1 MTAAQFFANL
11 IPLGIVG
18 FLVVLI
24 VLSLPFRRQRQF
36 SLRLEIAAPREQVWS
51 TYHADPDD
59 PRSAALHSQ
68 TVSVTAD
75 PESPDRV
82 EFVVDTSGGH
92 RTKLSTIREEIL
104 ETRHPELRISRVVSV
119 DEKQLPFGPD
129 HLSKAEFAES
139 PGGTR
144 VVFQWR
150 GETATWWQFL
160 NIWYAVRRYFRK
172 LKRISETEIIDRQNA
187 VRRIPWKSA
196 ALSIA
201 ALGSFALWFGWIGAL
216 ALAAIL
222 VVHEFGHWL
231 AFRMSGHPAP
241 RILLVPFLGGMAV
254 GNHPHRTRFDE
265 AFCALMG
272 PALSVVPVAALLAI
286 TVMLVPPGLT
296 AVPGWFLVAQYLG
309 APEKYVQ
316 VTAALTL
323 GAGALNALQML
334 PVLPLDGGQVLRAAV
349 HSFSARWARRILLAI
364 AVLAVAGF
372 AWMGDYIIAAV
383 AALGGVGA
391 WHMDTGPSE
400 VRPMG
405 ALSLSVIG
413 VAYLGTFAVHAG
425 ATLFGLWAL
434 DILPALLWR

>member
-1 MTAAQFFANL
+1 MASQFFASL
-11 IPLGIVG
+11 IPFGIVG

-36 SLRLEIAAPREQVWS
+36 SLRLEIAAPREQVWD
-51 TYHADPDD
+51 TYHTNPDD
-59 PRSAALHSQ
+59 PRSAALHPE
-68 TVSVTAD
+68 TVSVEAD
-75 PESPDRV
+75 PESPDTV

-92 RTKLSTIREEIL
+92 RTNLSTIREEVL

-119 DEKQLPFGPD
+119 GEKQHPFGPD
-129 HLSKAEFAES
+129 HLSKAEFAET

-144 VVFQWR
+144 VVFQWH

-172 LKRISETEIIDRQNA
+172 LKRISESGTIDPQKT
-187 VRRIPWKSA
+187 VRRVPWKSA
-196 ALSIA
+196 TLSIV
-201 ALGSFALWFGWIGAL
+201 ALGSFALWLGWIGAL

-222 VVHEFGHWL
+222 IVHEFGHWL

-241 RILLVPFLGGMAV
+241 RIMLIPFLGGIAV
-254 GNHPHRTRFDE
+254 GNHPHKTRFDE

-272 PALSVVPVAALLAI
+272 PALSIVPVAALLAV
-286 TVMLVPPGLT
+286 TVAMKPPELTGL
-296 AVPGWFLVAQYLG
+296 PGWFLLAQHLDAPQKYIVA
-309 APEKYVQ
+309 
-316 VTAALTL
+316 TTALTL
-323 GAGALNALQML
+323 GVGALNALQML
-334 PVLPLDGGQVLRAAV
+334 PILPLDGGQVLRAV
-349 HSFSARWARRILLAI
+349 IHSFSARWARRVLLAI
-364 AVLAVAGF
+364 AVLGVAGF

-383 AALGGVGA
+383 AALGGLGA

-413 VAYLGTFAVHAG
+413 IGYMVTFAVHAG
-425 ATLFGLWAL
+425 ATIFGLWAL
-434 DILPALLWR
+434 GILPALALE